1 MSGVSNSALAGRTIF
16 EIAFQVS
23 PIILQNGIANFMGG
37 YLPIVVLTEGLSVVN
52 GLITGN
58 LPNGLDEFFA
68 QFTPLPGA
76 NLVRN
81 SVGKYPFANQSVAA
95 NAIIREPKTL
105 AMRMIAPARGDGG
118 YPVKLATMTALRLA
132 IEQHTALGGTFVVL
146 TPAAIFNPALLLDI
160 ESIDSSGSQVQA
172 EWLWQFEI
180 PLISLSSAQT
190 ALNSLTNMLQSQ
202 SQVTNFSWSGA
213 ANSFGNPAS
222 GSTILPGVSPIPT
235 GSSQIFTSALPQ
247 PVYAQPLA
255 AP

>member
-16 EIAFQVS
+16 ELAFQVS

-52 GLITGN
+52 GLITGD
-58 LPNGLDEFFA
+58 LPSGLGDFFA

-81 SVGKYPFANQSVAA
+81 SIGKYPFANQSVAA
-95 NAIIREPKTL
+95 NAIIREPKTVAL
-105 AMRMIAPARGDGG
+105 RMIAPARGDGG
-118 YPVKLATMTALRLA
+118 YLVKLATFTALRLA
-132 IEQHTALGGTFVVL
+132 IEQHTALGGTFVVM

-160 ESIDSSGSQVQA
+160 ESIDSSGSQVQV
-172 EWLWQFEI
+172 EWLWQFEV
-180 PLISLSSAQT
+180 PLISLSSAQA

-202 SQVTNFSWSGA
+202 SQITSLSWSGA
-213 ANSFGNPAS
+213 ANSFGNPSS
-222 GSTILPGVSPIPT
+222 GSTILSGISPATT
-235 GSSQIFTSALPQ
+235 GSSQIFTAPA
-247 PVYAQPLA
+247 PEAVYAQPLS

>member
-58 LPNGLDEFFA
+58 LPSGLDEFFA

-118 YPVKLATMTALRLA
+118 YLVKLATMTALRLA
-132 IEQHTALGGTFVVL
+132 IEQHTALGGDVRRSH
-146 TPAAIFNPALLLDI
+146 ACGDI
-160 ESIDSSGSQVQA
+160 QPGAVTRYREHRFIRQPGSSGMAVA
-172 EWLWQFEI
+172 
-180 PLISLSSAQT
+180 
-190 ALNSLTNMLQSQ
+190 
-202 SQVTNFSWSGA
+202 V
-213 ANSFGNPAS
+213 
-222 GSTILPGVSPIPT
+222 
-235 GSSQIFTSALPQ
+235 
-247 PVYAQPLA
+247 
-255 AP
+255 